1 MFFRYQGAFHAAA
14 RQKPSIYADFPLQ
27 RAANWYSHHPY
38 RTAETTVKP
47 ANSGPH
53 TRYQIYQMP
62 VSSPVEDLATR
73 PGSVVGRAHDLV
85 RRLLQEMGMTSG
97 DRIPSERELSERFG
111 ISRMTVRK
119 ALNQMVGAGQL
130 ERRGTAG
137 TFIPEPAV
145 VRPLSKRVS
154 TAISEVVGQ
163 RGHNPG
169 AKLLFFE
176 QAKADANIARRL
188 QLDEGAPVIVIKR
201 LRLSDSVPFC
211 VETSYLPQQ
220 RVAGLVAADVF
231 AAPSL
236 YALLRERFGLT
247 FATSDFHVSV
257 APAPDAEA
265 DLLGLAP
272 GSGALAMRSTVYDRD
287 GRAAE
292 FLISWNHP
300 DRVAFESLR
309 DDNGPLKRVYT
320 DWASPKA

>member
-1 MFFRYQGAFHAAA
+1 
-14 RQKPSIYADFPLQ
+14 
-27 RAANWYSHHPY
+27 
-38 RTAETTVKP
+38 
-47 ANSGPH
+47 
-53 TRYQIYQMP
+53 MP